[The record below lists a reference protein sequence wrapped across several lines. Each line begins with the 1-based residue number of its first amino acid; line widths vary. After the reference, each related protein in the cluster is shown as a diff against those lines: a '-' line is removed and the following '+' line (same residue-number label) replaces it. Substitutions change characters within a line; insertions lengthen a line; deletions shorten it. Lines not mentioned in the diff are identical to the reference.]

1 MLALTSFVLMI
12 FCLKN
17 CSVNSFTR
25 SFVIHSFIFSR
36 WLESVVSGLIT
47 EEQWCHYLTL
57 LTETIWPQGKLI
69 KSEKLERTEEVKGK
83 TKEEAVQTLS
93 DFFGGQN
100 D

>member
-1 MLALTSFVLMI
+1 M
-12 FCLKN
+12 
-17 CSVNSFTR
+17 VNSFTLL
-25 SFVIHSFIFSR
+25 FVTHSFICSR

-47 EEQWCHYLTL
+47 EEQWYHYLTL

-69 KSEKLERTEEVKGK
+69 ASEKLEITEEVKGK

-100 D
+100 DY